1 MSKTLSDLLRADPA
15 LPERLMGDLRTSLAP
30 HYQQADREL
39 LLRRC
44 RLLIEAFL
52 STADGD
58 PNALARHVRKITE
71 ERIGEGYYLSEIQRA
86 LNALEARAW
95 DAAINGSSVAD
106 LVGHLTLIRDAIG
119 QAKDDLARIY
129 LAHKE
134 QADATIARLER
145 EIAELFKGTDAHVEA
160 DCDDDVPAALA
171 VRR

>member
-1 MSKTLSDLLRADPA
+1 MSKALYELIRADTT
-15 LPERLMGDLRTSLAP
+15 LPEQLMGDLRTALAP

-44 RLLIEAFL
+44 RALVDAFL
-52 STADGD
+52 EAAHGD
-58 PNALARHVRKITE
+58 AAALARHVRNITE

-95 DAAINGSSVAD
+95 EAAVNGSNVAD
-106 LVGHLTLIRDAIG
+106 LVSHLTLIRDAVG
-119 QAKDDLARIY
+119 QAKDNLARIY

-145 EIAELFKGTDAHVEA
+145 EIEELFKGTEAHVEPE
-160 DCDDDVPAALA
+160 DDAREASLAA
-171 VRR
+171 R